1 MNVPSDRTDRRE
13 TILVVEDDRSLREG
27 LAMNFRLRGYDVRT
41 AADGDEGLRAAFD
54 ERPDLIV
61 LDLMLPGA
69 DGLEILSELR
79 GREIGV
85 PVLILSARD
94 RLQDKVRGLEI
105 GADDYLTKPFQLPEL
120 IARVEV
126 MLRRRRAERRVA
138 ETLSFGEVRLD
149 PGGRRATVR
158 GAEVG
163 LSAREFDLLCLL
175 AGSPGRAFT
184 RQAILE
190 KVWGWSFEGTAR
202 TVDNFIRSLRQKIEA
217 DPARPRHLV
226 TVRHVGYL
234 SLIHI

>member
-1 MNVPSDRTDRRE
+1 MSSSGERRGPKE

-27 LAMNFRLRGYDVRT
+27 LAMNFRLRGYRVVT
-41 AADGDEGLRAAFD
+41 ASDGGEGLRAAFD
-54 ERPDLIV
+54 ERPDLVV

-79 GREIGV
+79 GREVGV

-94 RLQDKVRGLEI
+94 RLSDKVRGLEV

-120 IARVEV
+120 MARVEA
-126 MLRRRRAERRVA
+126 MLRRRRAGRRAASVL
-138 ETLSFGEVRLD
+138 EFGEVRVD
-149 PGGRRATVR
+149 REARRVTVR
-158 GAEVG
+158 GEEVA

-190 KVWGWSFEGTAR
+190 RVWGWDFEGTAR
-202 TVDNFIRSLRQKIEA
+202 TVDNFIRSLRQKVET
-217 DPARPRHLV
+217 DPAEPRHIV
-226 TVRHVGYL
+226 TVRHVGYRL
-234 SLIHI
+234 AP

>member
-1 MNVPSDRTDRRE
+1 MNASGDRTGPEE

-27 LAMNFRLRGYDVRT
+27 LAMNFRLRGYRVLT
-41 AADGDEGLRAAFD
+41 ASDGDEGLRAAFD

-79 GREIGV
+79 GREVAV

-120 IARVEV
+120 LARVEA
-126 MLRRRRAERRVA
+126 MLRRRRTGRRAA
-138 ETLSFGEVRLD
+138 ETLAFGDVRIE
-149 PGGRRATVR
+149 PEGRRATVR
-158 GAEVG
+158 GAAVA

-175 AGSPGRAFT
+175 AGSPGRVFT
-184 RQAILE
+184 RHAILE
-190 KVWGWSFEGTAR
+190 KVWGFGFEGTAR

-226 TVRHVGYL
+226 TVRHVGYRL
-234 SLIHI
+234 AP

>member
-1 MNVPSDRTDRRE
+1 MTGPPERPGPGE

-27 LAMNFRLRGYDVRT
+27 LAMNFRLRGYRVLT

-54 ERPDLIV
+54 ERPDLVV
-61 LDLMLPGA
+61 LDLVLPGT

-79 GREIGV
+79 AHDVGV

-105 GADDYLTKPFQLPEL
+105 GADDYMTKPFQLPEL
-120 IARVEV
+120 LARVEA
-126 MLRRRRAERRVA
+126 MLRRRR
-138 ETLSFGEVRLD
+138 GE
-149 PGGRRATVR
+149 
-158 GAEVG
+158 EVP

-190 KVWGWSFEGTAR
+190 KVWGWGFEGTAR
-202 TVDNFIRSLRQKIEA
+202 TVDNFIRSLRQKLED
-217 DPARPRHLV
+217 DPSEPRHLL
-226 TVRHVGYL
+226 TVRHVGYRL
-234 SLIHI
+234 AP

>member
-1 MNVPSDRTDRRE
+1 MSASGDPRGPGE
-13 TILVVEDDRSLREG
+13 TILVIEDDRSLREG
-27 LAMNFRLRGYDVRT
+27 LAMNFRLRGYRVVT
-41 AADGDEGLRAAFD
+41 AADGDEGLRSAFD
-54 ERPDLIV
+54 ERPDLVV
-61 LDLMLPGA
+61 LDLMLPGV

-79 GREIGV
+79 GREVAV

-120 IARVEV
+120 MARVEV
-126 MLRRRRAERRVA
+126 MLRRQRAERRA
-138 ETLSFGEVRLD
+138 ANALEFGEVRLD
-149 PGGRRATVR
+149 RQARRVTVC
-158 GAEVG
+158 GEEVA

-190 KVWGWSFEGTAR
+190 RVWGWGFEGTAR

-217 DPARPRHLV
+217 DPAQPRHIV
-226 TVRHVGYL
+226 TVRHVGYRL
-234 SLIHI
+234 AP

>member
-1 MNVPSDRTDRRE
+1 MNASGDRTGPEE

-27 LAMNFRLRGYDVRT
+27 LAMNFRLRGYRVLT
-41 AADGDEGLRAAFD
+41 ASDGDEGLRAAFD

-79 GREIGV
+79 GREVAV

-120 IARVEV
+120 LARVEA
-126 MLRRRRAERRVA
+126 MLRRRRTGRRAA
-138 ETLSFGEVRLD
+138 ETLAFGDVRIE
-149 PGGRRATVR
+149 PEGRRATVR
-158 GAEVG
+158 GAAVA

-175 AGSPGRAFT
+175 AGSPGRVFT

-190 KVWGWSFEGTAR
+190 KVWGFGFEGTAR

-226 TVRHVGYL
+226 TVRHVGYRL
-234 SLIHI
+234 AP

>member
-1 MNVPSDRTDRRE
+1 VSASGDRPGTGE

-27 LAMNFRLRGYDVRT
+27 LAMNFRLRGYRVLT

-79 GREIGV
+79 GREVGV

-120 IARVEV
+120 VARVEV
-126 MLRRRRAERRVA
+126 MLRRRRAERRAASVL
-138 ETLSFGEVRLD
+138 EVGEVRLD
-149 PGGRRATVR
+149 QEGRRVTVR
-158 GAEVG
+158 GAEVA

-175 AGSPGRAFT
+175 ALSPGRAFT
-184 RQAILE
+184 REVILE
-190 KVWGWSFEGTAR
+190 RVWGWGFEGTAR

-217 DPARPRHLV
+217 DPARPRHIL
-226 TVRHVGYL
+226 TVRHVGYRL
-234 SLIHI
+234 EP

>member
-1 MNVPSDRTDRRE
+1 VTGPGERPGPGE

-27 LAMNFRLRGYDVRT
+27 LAMNFRLRGYRVLT

-54 ERPDLIV
+54 EKPDLVV
-61 LDLMLPGA
+61 LDLMLPGT
-69 DGLEILSELR
+69 DGLEILAELR
-79 GREIGV
+79 RREVGV

-120 IARVEV
+120 LARVEV
-126 MLRRRRAERRVA
+126 MLRRRRGERRA
-138 ETLSFGEVRLD
+138 AGTLEFGDVQLD
-149 PGGRRATVR
+149 PEGRRVTVR
-158 GAEVG
+158 GAEVT

-190 KVWGWSFEGTAR
+190 KVWGWGFEGTAR
-202 TVDNFIRSLRQKIEA
+202 TVDNFIRSLRQKLED
-217 DPARPRHLV
+217 DPSEPRHIL
-226 TVRHVGYL
+226 TVRNVGYRL
-234 SLIHI
+234 EA

>member
-1 MNVPSDRTDRRE
+1 MNASGDRTGPEE

-27 LAMNFRLRGYDVRT
+27 LAMNFRLRGYRVLT
-41 AADGDEGLRAAFD
+41 ASDGDEGLRAAFD

-79 GREIGV
+79 GREVAV

-120 IARVEV
+120 LARVEA
-126 MLRRRRAERRVA
+126 MLRRRRTGRRAA
-138 ETLSFGEVRLD
+138 ETLAFGDVRIE
-149 PGGRRATVR
+149 PEGRRATVR
-158 GAEVG
+158 GAAVA

-175 AGSPGRAFT
+175 AGSPGRVFT

-190 KVWGWSFEGTAR
+190 KVWGFGFEGTAR

-226 TVRHVGYL
+226 TVRHIGYRL
-234 SLIHI
+234 AP

>member
-1 MNVPSDRTDRRE
+1 VTGPGERSGPGE

-27 LAMNFRLRGYDVRT
+27 LAMNFRLRGYRVLT
-41 AADGDEGLRAAFD
+41 AGDGDEGLRAAFD

-61 LDLMLPGA
+61 LDLMLPGT

-79 GREIGV
+79 GRDVGV

-120 IARVEV
+120 LARVEV
-126 MLRRRRAERRVA
+126 MLRRQRAERRA
-138 ETLSFGEVRLD
+138 AGPLGFGDVRLD
-149 PGGRRATVR
+149 PEARRATRR
-158 GAEVG
+158 GEEVP

-190 KVWGWSFEGTAR
+190 KVWGWGFEGTAR
-202 TVDNFIRSLRQKIEA
+202 TVDNFIRSLRQKLED
-217 DPARPRHLV
+217 DPSEPRHIL
-226 TVRHVGYL
+226 TVRHVGYRL
-234 SLIHI
+234 AP

>member
-1 MNVPSDRTDRRE
+1 VTAPGERHGPGE

-27 LAMNFRLRGYDVRT
+27 LAMNFRLRGYRVLT

-54 ERPDLIV
+54 EKPDLIV
-61 LDLMLPGA
+61 LDLMLPGT

-79 GREIGV
+79 EREVEV

-120 IARVEV
+120 LARVEV
-126 MLRRRRAERRVA
+126 MLRRRRGERRTA
-138 ETLSFGEVRLD
+138 GRLGFGGVRLD
-149 PGGRRATVR
+149 TEARVATLR
-158 GAEVG
+158 GAEVP

-184 RQAILE
+184 REAILE
-190 KVWGWSFEGTAR
+190 KVWGWGFEGTAR
-202 TVDNFIRSLRQKIEA
+202 TVDNFIRSLRQKLE
-217 DPARPRHLV
+217 DNPSDPRHIL
-226 TVRHVGYL
+226 TVRNVGYRL
-234 SLIHI
+234 AP

>member
-1 MNVPSDRTDRRE
+1 MSTSPERNGPGE
-13 TILVVEDDRSLREG
+13 TILVVEDDRSLRDG
-27 LAMNFRLRGYDVRT
+27 LAMNFRLRGYRVVT

-54 ERPDLIV
+54 ERPDLVV
-61 LDLMLPGA
+61 LDLMLPGV

-79 GREIGV
+79 GREVAV

-94 RLQDKVRGLEI
+94 RLNDKVRGLEV

-120 IARVEV
+120 MARVEA
-126 MLRRRRAERRVA
+126 MLRRRRAERRA
-138 ETLSFGEVRLD
+138 ASAIEFGDVRVD
-149 PGGRRATVR
+149 REARRVTVR
-158 GAEVG
+158 GEEVA

-175 AGSPGRAFT
+175 AASPGRAFT

-217 DPARPRHLV
+217 DPAEPRHIV
-226 TVRHVGYL
+226 TVRHVGYRL
-234 SLIHI
+234 AP

>member
-1 MNVPSDRTDRRE
+1 MSGPGERPASGE

-27 LAMNFRLRGYDVRT
+27 LAMNFRLRGYRVLT

-54 ERPDLIV
+54 EKPDLIV
-61 LDLMLPGA
+61 LDLMLPGT

-79 GREIGV
+79 AHDVGV

-105 GADDYLTKPFQLPEL
+105 GADDYLTKPFQLLEL
-120 IARVEV
+120 LARVEV
-126 MLRRRRAERRVA
+126 MLRRRRGERRA
-138 ETLSFGEVRLD
+138 AGLLGFGDVRLD
-149 PGGRRATVR
+149 PEARRATLR
-158 GAEVG
+158 GAEVA

-190 KVWGWSFEGTAR
+190 KVWGWGFEGTAR
-202 TVDNFIRSLRQKIEA
+202 TVDNFIRSLRQKLEA
-217 DPARPRHLV
+217 DPSEPRHIL
-226 TVRHVGYL
+226 TVRHVGYRL
-234 SLIHI
+234 AP

>member
-1 MNVPSDRTDRRE
+1 MSE

-27 LAMNFRLRGYDVRT
+27 LAMNFRLRGYRVLT
-41 AADGDEGLRAAFD
+41 AADGDEGLRAALD
-54 ERPDLIV
+54 GRPDIIV
-61 LDLMLPGA
+61 LDLMLPGT

-79 GREIGV
+79 DRGVVV

-126 MLRRRRAERRVA
+126 MLRRRRTALRA
-138 ETLSFGEVRLD
+138 ANDLGFGEVRLD
-149 PGGRRATVR
+149 LEGRRVTVR
-158 GAEVG
+158 GEETA
-163 LSAREFDLLCLL
+163 LSAREFDLLALL

-184 RQAILE
+184 REAILE
-190 KVWGWSFEGTAR
+190 RVWGWSFEGTVR

-217 DPARPRHLV
+217 DPAQPRHIV
-226 TVRHVGYL
+226 TVRNVGYRL
-234 SLIHI
+234 AP

>member
-1 MNVPSDRTDRRE
+1 MSAAGDPRGPEE
-13 TILVVEDDRSLREG
+13 TILVIEDDRSIREG
-27 LAMNFRLRGYDVRT
+27 LAMNFRLRGYRVLT
-41 AADGDEGLRAAFD
+41 AADGDEGLRSAFD

-79 GREIGV
+79 GREVPV

-105 GADDYLTKPFQLPEL
+105 GADDYMTKPFQLPEL
-120 IARVEV
+120 MARVEV
-126 MLRRRRAERRVA
+126 MLRRRRAERRSA
-138 ETLSFGEVRLD
+138 NALEFGEVRLD
-149 PGGRRATVR
+149 REGRRVTVR
-158 GAEVG
+158 GVEVA

-190 KVWGWSFEGTAR
+190 RVWGWRFEGTAR
-202 TVDNFIRSLRQKIEA
+202 TVDNFIRSLRQKIEP
-217 DPARPRHLV
+217 DPAQPRHIV
-226 TVRHVGYL
+226 TVRHVGYRL
-234 SLIHI
+234 AP

>member
-1 MNVPSDRTDRRE
+1 VSGPGENPGPGE

-27 LAMNFRLRGYDVRT
+27 LAMNFRLRGYRVLT

-54 ERPDLIV
+54 EKPDLVV
-61 LDLMLPGA
+61 LDLMLPGT

-79 GREIGV
+79 GREVGV

-120 IARVEV
+120 VARVEV
-126 MLRRRRAERRVA
+126 MLRRRRGERRSAGVI
-138 ETLSFGEVRLD
+138 EFGGVRLD
-149 PGGRRATVR
+149 PKGRVATLR
-158 GAEVG
+158 GAEVP

-184 RQAILE
+184 REAILE
-190 KVWGWSFEGTAR
+190 KVWGWGFEGTAR
-202 TVDNFIRSLRQKIEA
+202 TVDNFIRSLRQKLED
-217 DPARPRHLV
+217 DPSEPRHIL
-226 TVRHVGYL
+226 TVRNVGYRL
-234 SLIHI
+234 VP